1 MRICYSFRAPSSNH
15 RPVHPE
21 IQKRAL
27 AQTFSFT
34 KFVPSGASRST
45 FPISYHPA
53 PNGPAMASKFSSQAT
68 TLRASPSFIASSG
81 MPAASRKSV
90 SAPTSSSANRHRKK
104 YYREVQCPLRGPLAL
119 SCPVRSPAGYT
130 LKMATPPLPAHPRQ
144 VSILV
149 LDNDPAGSSALRQI
163 LDAEGWRVRVIPDV
177 KLLLSELKTAEWSLV
192 IANVSQV
199 PIEGPIFAIL
209 RDLSAVAP
217 EDGGRLRVLY
227 LVPSMTGSQ
236 YVHALE
242 ANRLPY
248 VVRPYHLHD
257 FLEKVSDL
265 LVEVK
270 AIDVA
275 LRQVR
280 HEFGGLRKKKKEA
293 GRTNSMFA
301 SRDAYSSYT
310 EEELAEYERQE
321 GELSKNKRRGPRTN
335 LGDPNR

>member
-1 MRICYSFRAPSSNH
+1 MANP
-15 RPVHPE
+15 P
-21 IQKRAL
+21 Q
-27 AQTFSFT
+27 
-34 KFVPSGASRST
+34 VP
-45 FPISYHPA
+45 
-53 PNGPAMASKFSSQAT
+53 Q
-68 TLRASPSFIASSG
+68 
-81 MPAASRKSV
+81 
-90 SAPTSSSANRHRKK
+90 
-104 YYREVQCPLRGPLAL
+104 
-119 SCPVRSPAGYT
+119 
-130 LKMATPPLPAHPRQ
+130 PRQ

-149 LDNDPAGSSALRQI
+149 LDNDAAGASALRQI
-163 LDAEGWRVRVIPDV
+163 LDSEGWRVRVLQDV
-177 KLLLSELKTAEWSLV
+177 ELLMSELKSAEWSLV
-192 IANVSQV
+192 IANISQINV
-199 PIEGPIFAIL
+199 QGPVFAIL
-209 RDLSAVAP
+209 RELASVPP

-236 YVHALE
+236 YAHALE
-242 ANRLPY
+242 SAKLPY

-293 GRTNSMFA
+293 ARTNSMFA

-321 GELSKNKRRGPRTN
+321 SDLSKTKRRGPRTN